1 MRRKNIIFA
10 SRKMNRTKTENMRLQ
25 LKLSKNK
32 EIVPYEYQ
40 QRLIGVIHNWLGDND
55 IHDGISLYS
64 FSWLH
69 NGTMVEGG
77 YDFKHGAR
85 WMVSFF
91 ESQYAKKLIAAIM
104 KNPAVISGMY
114 VEDVVIEE
122 HSRGRE
128 DGVFMLGSPVFIKR
142 KTVEGKY
149 KFYTFEDKESAELMK
164 ETLLHKMDV
173 AGMERDETLSV
184 QFDLSYSK
192 KKIKM
197 ATIHGVQ
204 NKCSMC
210 PVIIKGKP
218 ETIDFALCVGIGNG
232 TGSGF
237 GAIY

>member
-1 MRRKNIIFA
+1 MK
-10 SRKMNRTKTENMRLQ
+10 KMLFLQSERMNCTKTENMRLY
-25 LKLSKNK
+25 LRLSKNT

-40 QRLIGVIHNWLGDND
+40 QKLIGVIHNWLGDND
-55 IHDGISLYS
+55 IHNGISLYS

-85 WMVSFF
+85 WMIGFYDA
-91 ESQYAKKLIAAIM
+91 QYVKKLIAAILR
-104 KNPAVISGMY
+104 NPVVISGMY
-114 VEDVVIEE
+114 VEDVVVEE
-122 HSRGRE
+122 PSGSRE
-128 DGVFMLGSPVFIKR
+128 EGVFMLGSPVFIKR

-149 KFYTFEDKESAELMK
+149 KFYTFEDKESADLMK

-173 AGMERDETLSV
+173 AGKERDKTLSI
-184 QFDLSYSK
+184 QFDLNYSK
-192 KKIKM
+192 KKVKT
-197 ATIHGVQ
+197 ATIHGIQ

-210 PVIIKGKP
+210 PVIIKRKP